1 MPGLQ
6 QPYETIWGGSSPLFT
21 DTSNASILY
30 CNRVQFLV
38 AGRVFGI
45 SYWYDTNDT
54 GNHLGW
60 MRKIGPGTVFVSK
73 VFPRYTIAGS
83 HPSRWETKYFSP
95 ALRVAAGDVYQT
107 VMIHSLGHVSEMVL
121 PHSGDTDTTIGH
133 FKLPADVSG
142 TPNGAFT
149 TSLTFN
155 PASSA
160 GAAKYAVDLR
170 FLPD

>member
-1 MPGLQ
+1 VPGLQ
-6 QPYETIWGGSSPLFT
+6 QPYETIWGGAAPVFT
-21 DTSNASILY
+21 DTGSSPIIY

-60 MRKIGPGTVFVSK
+60 MRKIGQGTVFVSK
-73 VFPRYTIAGS
+73 VFPRYLMAGS
-83 HPSRWETKYFSP
+83 HGSRWETKYFTP
-95 ALRVAAGDVYQT
+95 ALHVAALDVFQT
-107 VMIHSLGHVSEMVL
+107 VMIHSFGHHSEVVG

-133 FKLPADVSG
+133 FKIPADAGVA
-142 TPNGAFT
+142 PNGAFST
-149 TSLTFN
+149 ALTFN

-160 GAAKYAVDLR
+160 GAAKYAIDVR